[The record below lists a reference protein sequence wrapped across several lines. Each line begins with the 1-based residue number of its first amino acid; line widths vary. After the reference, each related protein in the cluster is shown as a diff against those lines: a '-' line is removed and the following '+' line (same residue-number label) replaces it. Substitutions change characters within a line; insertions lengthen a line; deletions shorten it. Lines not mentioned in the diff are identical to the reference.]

1 MTTIAHMKLWLKQ
14 DADMNAVREIV
25 AAYKG
30 AKLDGDSYI
39 VYYNTEPRKVNQ
51 LIGEL
56 HPFKYGVEITNEV
69 F

>member
-25 AAYKG
+25 AAYEG
-30 AKLDGDSYI
+30 AKLDEDNYI

-51 LIGEL
+51 LIDEL
-56 HPFKYGVEITNEV
+56 HTFKYGIEITNEV

>member
-1 MTTIAHMKLWLKQ
+1 MTISHMKLFIKQ

-30 AKLDGDSYI
+30 AKLDEDNYI
-39 VYYNTEPRKVNQ
+39 VYYNTEPKDVSK
-51 LIGEL
+51 LIEEL
-56 HPFKYGVEITNEV
+56 HYFKYGVEISNEV

>member
-1 MTTIAHMKLWLKQ
+1 MATIAHAKIWLKQ
-14 DADMNAVREIV
+14 DADMAAVREIV

-30 AKLDGDSYI
+30 AKLDDDNYI

-51 LIGEL
+51 LIDEL
-56 HPFKYGVEITNEV
+56 HTFKYGVEITNEV

>member
-25 AAYKG
+25 AAYEG
-30 AKLDGDSYI
+30 AKLDEDNYI
-39 VYYNTEPRKVNQ
+39 VYYNTDPRKVNQ
-51 LIGEL
+51 LIDEL
-56 HPFKYGVEITNEV
+56 HTFKYGVEITNEV